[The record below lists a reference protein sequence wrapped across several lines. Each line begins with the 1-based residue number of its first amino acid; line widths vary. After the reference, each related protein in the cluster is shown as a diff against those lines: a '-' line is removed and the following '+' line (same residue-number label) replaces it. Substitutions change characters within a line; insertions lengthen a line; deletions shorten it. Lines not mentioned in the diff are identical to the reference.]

1 MPRIELMLDNIVK
14 TMKTKQKVHS
24 RFSTLDLRYSLL
36 QIRLEVETR
45 RQCDFSL
52 MGRNATRT

>member
-1 MPRIELMLDNIVK
+1 MPRIELILDDIVK
-14 TMKTKQKVHS
+14 TMKAKAKDHS
-24 RFSTLDLRYSLL
+24 LFSTLDLRYAFS

-52 MGRNATRT
+52 LG

>member
-24 RFSTLDLRYSLL
+24 RFSTLDLRYPLL